1 MTFGMSRVE
10 KDFAMSL
17 FPETKAVRRHTKK
30 KNRKSRSRGVGEA
43 VHRTML
49 QSWTEKEAL
58 LHAAYRTPV
67 DPVAYME
74 ALFHGQD
81 HLRACVWTSEK
92 RGKKTHWYTNTEQML
107 EEVSVRHDAA
117 VCPAEFFHK
126 VRRTSMLKSLHA
138 LTLDLDSVEPTD
150 LQELLNHAFMGIT
163 PTYLVNSGSGVHLVY
178 LFTAPVA
185 CYNWA
190 KILLAEMH
198 TRLKEKFSVPWA
210 VYHVD
215 TIPSLVQVYRVVGS
229 RTKLGQTASAYLVGN
244 AWDVASLAAT
254 VGVTWEKPTPST
266 QRTKAWIKDTEKIK
280 TLPSGRPSFYHSVLK
295 GITEKT
301 EVGHRHMSMFAL
313 AVIAVK
319 CRISRERLHS
329 DLKALQS
336 HFNDL
341 ISSQLINDREIDNI
355 LATLDA
361 KKAKSVTG
369 ETLEKWLG
377 WTFERKTKRNHRS
390 REEHLSLVAEKKR
403 TQSATAVQDYLAEHP
418 GASISETAKRLG
430 MSRNTVA
437 KYYHMIETPVAAVST
452 VETAPDPREIA
463 TVVTAILDPAT
474 SSVERQT
481 LLERLPASHREAV
494 QAWFS
499 AGLVDGS

>member
-1 MTFGMSRVE
+1 
-10 KDFAMSL
+10 MSL

-30 KNRKSRSRGVGEA
+30 KNQKSRSSGVGEA

-49 QSWTEKEAL
+49 QSWNEKEAL
-58 LHAAYRTPV
+58 LHSAYRTPV

-81 HLRACVWTSEK
+81 HPRACVWTSEK

-150 LQELLNHAFMGIT
+150 LQELLNHAFMGLT

-190 KILLAEMH
+190 KTLLTEVH

-210 VYHVD
+210 MYHVD

-254 VGVTWEKPTPST
+254 VGVTWEKPVSSPH
-266 QRTKAWIKDTEKIK
+266 RTKGWIKDTEKVK
-280 TLPSGRPSFYHSVLK
+280 TLPSGRPSFYQSVLK

-301 EVGHRHMSMFAL
+301 DVGHRHMSMFAL

-319 CRISRERLHS
+319 CRISHERLHS

-336 HFNDL
+336 HFNET
-341 ISSQLINDREIDNI
+341 SSQLINDREIDNI

-403 TQSATAVQDYLAEHP
+403 TQSATAVQDYLTEHP
-418 GASISETAKRLG
+418 GASISEVAKRLG
-430 MSRNTVA
+430 MSRNTVT
-437 KYYHMIETPVAAVST
+437 KYYRMPDTSIQEIPLASDST
-452 VETAPDPREIA
+452 VEAVPAPMEIA
-463 TVVTAILDPAT
+463 TVVTAILSPAT
-474 SSVERQT
+474 SSVERQN
-481 LLERLPASHREAV
+481 LLERLPASYREAV

-499 AGLVDGS
+499 AGLVNGG